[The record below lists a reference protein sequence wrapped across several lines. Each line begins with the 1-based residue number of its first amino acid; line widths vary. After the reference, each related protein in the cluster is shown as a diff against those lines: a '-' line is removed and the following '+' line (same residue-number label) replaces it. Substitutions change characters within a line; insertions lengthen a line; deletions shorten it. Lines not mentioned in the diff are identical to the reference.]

1 MWFIC
6 DVTQLKDDKIGTGS
20 GFTPPLCLLYLQY
33 DIKKKKKAGEVGV
46 CCQLM
51 EMVLYFSTVRDW

>member
-33 DIKKKKKAGEVGV
+33 DIKKKKKQEKWVSAAVN
-46 CCQLM
+46 
-51 EMVLYFSTVRDW
+51 

>member
-33 DIKKKKKAGEVGV
+33 DIKKKKKQEKWVSAVN
-46 CCQLM
+46 
-51 EMVLYFSTVRDW
+51 